1 MCMFNTWNKNK
12 SIFDVVLEEKIG
24 QKAQPP
30 LKWILDSY
38 YWCDGAE
45 RDIGDGRVADRSDFF
60 TVGAKLDVE
69 SRSVIKPTLS
79 CVTFQVPV
87 VES

>member
-30 LKWILDSY
+30 LK
-38 YWCDGAE
+38 
-45 RDIGDGRVADRSDFF
+45 
-60 TVGAKLDVE
+60 
-69 SRSVIKPTLS
+69 
-79 CVTFQVPV
+79 
-87 VES
+87 